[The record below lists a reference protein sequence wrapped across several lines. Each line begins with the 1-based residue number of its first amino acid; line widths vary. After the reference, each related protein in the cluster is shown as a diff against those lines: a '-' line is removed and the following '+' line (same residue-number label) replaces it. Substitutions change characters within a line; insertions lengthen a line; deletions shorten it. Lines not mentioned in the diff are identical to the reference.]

1 MSNGTPL
8 SLQRFWTGYGPSA
21 DARLSNATG
30 ANPSWI
36 SHQGF
41 YESAVATEINVAKAL
56 QNKPVP
62 NERPWTFNIITNY
75 AFESGMFKNFTVGG
89 GYRWADEATAG
100 FYGGPNN
107 RDSNNLI
114 VAPDL
119 NRPITVES
127 ESHVD
132 LWVSYRCKILA
143 NKVNMK
149 IQLNVRDALEDGGL
163 QPVAYNLDGSAF
175 AYRIID
181 PRQFFLTTTFEF

>member
-1 MSNGTPL
+1 M
-8 SLQRFWTGYGPSA
+8 QRFWTGYGPTA

-56 QNKPVP
+56 QDKPVP

-100 FYGGPNN
+100 FYGDPNN

-119 NRPITVES
+119 DRSITGPIGIARRPVGFLSLQDSREQG
-127 ESHVD
+127 EH
-132 LWVSYRCKILA
+132 
-143 NKVNMK
+143 
-149 IQLNVRDALEDGGL
+149 EDPAG
-163 QPVAYNLDGSAF
+163 PA
-175 AYRIID
+175 
-181 PRQFFLTTTFEF
+181 